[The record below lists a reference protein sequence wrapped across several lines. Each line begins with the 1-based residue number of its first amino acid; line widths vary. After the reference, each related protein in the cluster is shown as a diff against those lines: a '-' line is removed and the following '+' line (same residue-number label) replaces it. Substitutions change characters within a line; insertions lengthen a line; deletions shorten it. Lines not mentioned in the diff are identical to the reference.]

1 MANITAQMVKELRE
15 MTGAG
20 MMDCKSALNETGG
33 DIEAAVDLLRKK
45 GLSKA
50 AKKAGRVA
58 AEGLV
63 GIVAAGPK
71 AAVVEV
77 NSETDFV
84 ARNEQFQNL
93 VKAIADVALKTGNE
107 VDAILAA
114 PAAAGGTVADAIASA
129 VATIGENMTLRRAS
143 VLSVSDG
150 IVGSYIHNAVEPG
163 LGKIGV
169 LVALESTGSKDEL
182 AALGRMVAMHV
193 AAANPLALD
202 AEGLDPAVVARE
214 KAILAEKNA
223 GKPENVIAKIVE
235 SGIKTYAKEVCLL
248 EQIYIH
254 DGGKT
259 VAQALKEAES
269 KVGAPIKLKAFT
281 RFALGEGIEKA
292 ESDFAAEVAAQAGLK
307 S

>member
-150 IVGSYIHNAVEPG
+150 VVGSYIHNAVEPG